1 MNANKELLERLLRS
15 AAGAAPGEASAVP
28 FGVEA
33 RVLAAWRNT
42 RAASEWEAVAR
53 FFRWGLGFASALAV
67 VIVALSLHDIAR
79 EPADELALS
88 NLSVNLALSR

>member
-1 MNANKELLERLLRS
+1 MSAERKLGGWYRLWLLV
-15 AAGAAPGEASAVP
+15 AA
-28 FGVEA
+28 
-33 RVLAAWRNT
+33 LY
-42 RAASEWEAVAR
+42 
-53 FFRWGLGFASALAV
+53 ALAV